1 MQRVLRDRATRYLAM
16 AIVAHERGHIDLA
29 EALTERAAR
38 LMEEADA
45 AEVGQT
51 ILGQSGAG
59 QPNVQ
64 QQQQLQPKVDDEW
77 SA

>member
-16 AIVAHERGHIDLA
+16 AIVAHERGDIDLA

-45 AEVGQT
+45 AEIGQT
-51 ILGQSGAG
+51 IPGRSGAG

-64 QQQQLQPKVDDEW
+64 QQQQLQPKVDDGW